1 MAEEETGAGT
11 GTETVPD
18 DTETGTGSGSG
29 KTPEQQLAEMRAALK
44 KANKE
49 AADHRGRAAKLEE
62 QFATDAEK
70 ATKAKVE
77 EATKAEQEKWRPRV
91 IKAEARNALRE
102 AGASTAAVSRLIA
115 LIDTST
121 AEVDDDGNV
130 TGLDT
135 QVTQIKKEW
144 PELFAEKKAGKNA
157 GPSSKAVGAGNTGDG
172 GGDQRPKRSAD
183 TIAATLGF
191 GSGTS

>member
-11 GTETVPD
+11 GTGDVPD
-18 DTETGTGSGSG
+18 DTETGTGTA
-29 KTPEQQLAEMRAALK
+29 KTPDQQLAEMRAALK

-49 AADHRGRAAKLEE
+49 AETHRRERTKLEE
-62 QFATDAEK
+62 RFATDAEK

-77 EATKAEQEKWRPRV
+77 EATKAETEKWRPRV

-115 LIDTST
+115 LIDVST
-121 AEVDDDGNV
+121 AEVDDEGNV

-135 QVTQIKKEW
+135 QVSQIKKEW
-144 PELFAEKKAGKNA
+144 PELFAERRAGKNA
-157 GPSSKAVGAGNTGDG
+157 GPSSKAVGAGDTGNG

-183 TIAATLGF
+183 AIAATLGF
-191 GSGTS
+191 GPGTS

>member
-1 MAEEETGAGT
+1 MAEEEGTGATTTDAPEGTETGTETGAGT
-11 GTETVPD
+11 
-18 DTETGTGSGSG
+18 
-29 KTPEQQLAEMRAALK
+29 KTPAQELAEMRAALK

-49 AADHRGRAAKLEE
+49 AETHRRERTKLEE
-62 QFATDAEK
+62 QYATDAEK

-77 EATKAEQEKWRPRV
+77 EAAKAEQEKWRPRV

-102 AGASTAAVSRLIA
+102 AGASSAAVSRLIA
-115 LIDTST
+115 LIDVST
-121 AEVDDDGNV
+121 AEVDDEGNV

-144 PELFAEKKAGKNA
+144 PELFATKAAGKNA

-172 GGDQRPKRSAD
+172 GGDVAPKRSAD
-183 TIAATLGF
+183 RIAATLVG
-191 GSGTS
+191 GTA